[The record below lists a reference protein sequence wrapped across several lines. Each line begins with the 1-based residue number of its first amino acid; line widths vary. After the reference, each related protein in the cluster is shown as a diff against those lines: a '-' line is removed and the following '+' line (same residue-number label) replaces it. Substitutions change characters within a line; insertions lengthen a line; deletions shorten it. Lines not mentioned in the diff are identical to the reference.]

1 MRYATSLYRTLQK
14 RRGEILG
21 FAALLLLWRLCL
33 MALSIDPLSHDPQD
47 SYTLQA
53 MAWRAGQLS
62 ITPSELSH
70 DLELA
75 VYGGKL
81 YVSFP
86 PVPTLP
92 LWLLTFFFDYAT
104 PNRMVNLFYFLSSY
118 LVGYSLCRRLNK
130 ADGPSAV
137 WAAFLVAG
145 CNFLYLCW
153 FGGVWYQAQAL
164 SFLLTLCVFRLLLCK
179 TSAAWSTGLFC
190 LALAVGCRPFQ
201 AVYIVPGLWMACR
214 NIQGRNKIRMPIQ
227 RALIRVLYLCVPAI
241 LVGLGYGLYNMARFG
256 SFFEFG
262 HTYLPEFQEYGPQF
276 SLSYFPENLK
286 NVFRLPWIEEGRL
299 NFPRFN
305 GFAFYL
311 VNPLFLLALGA
322 AVQGLCKKRFRT
334 LDVLLAL
341 CLVLHFNLLL
351 LHRTFGGWQFGAR
364 YLIDLCPALF
374 YLALRHPGKS
384 KLLVGAVMVWGVL
397 FNLYGGLLFNL
408 T

>member
-1 MRYATSLYRTLQK
+1 MHYATSLYRALLK

-21 FAALLLLWRLCL
+21 FAALLLLWRLSL
-33 MALSIDPLSHDPQD
+33 MALSIDPLNHDPQD

-53 MAWRAGQLS
+53 LAWRAGQIH
-62 ITPSELSH
+62 ITPSALSH

-75 VYGGKL
+75 AYSGKL

-86 PVPTLP
+86 PVPTIP
-92 LWLLTFFFDYAT
+92 LWFLTFFYDYAT
-104 PNRMVNLFYFLSSY
+104 PNRIVNLVYFLSSY
-118 LVGYSLCRRLNK
+118 LIGYSLCRRLTK
-130 ADGPSAV
+130 ADGPAAV

-145 CNFLYLCW
+145 CNLLYLCW

-164 SFLLTLCVFRLLLCK
+164 SFLLTLCAFRLLLCK
-179 TSAAWSTGLFC
+179 TNAAWSFGLCC

-201 AVYIVPGLWMACR
+201 AVYVVPGLWMAYR
-214 NIQGRNKIRMPIQ
+214 NIQGKSQKPLVH
-227 RALIRVLYLCVPAI
+227 ALVHVVLLCVPAI

-286 NVFRLPWIEEGRL
+286 NVFRLPWIEDGRL
-299 NFPRFN
+299 DFPHFN

-311 VNPLFLLALGA
+311 ANPLFLLALGA
-322 AVQGLCKKRFRT
+322 ALHGLYKKRFRT
-334 LDVLLAL
+334 LDILLAL
-341 CLVLHFNLLL
+341 CLVLHFSLLL

-374 YLALRHPGKS
+374 YLTLRHPSKS
-384 KLLVGAVMVWGVL
+384 KLLAGTIMVWGVL
-397 FNLYGGLLFNL
+397 FNLYGGLLFYF

>member
-1 MRYATSLYRTLQK
+1 MRSLVSLYRALLK

-21 FAALLLLWRLCL
+21 LTALLLLWRFCL
-33 MALSIDPLSHDPQD
+33 MALSIDPLSHDLQD

-53 MAWRAGQLS
+53 LAWRSGLMHL
-62 ITPSELSH
+62 PG
-70 DLELA
+70 DVPYLELA
-75 VYGGKL
+75 VFKGQY

-86 PVPTLP
+86 PVPAVP
-92 LWLLTFFFDYAT
+92 MWLLTFFYGEAT
-104 PNRMVNLFYFLSSY
+104 PNRIVILIYFLSSY
-118 LVGYSLCRRLNK
+118 AVGYSLCRRLNK
-130 ADGPSAV
+130 ADGPAAV

-145 CNFLYLCW
+145 CNLLYISW
-153 FGGVWYQAQAL
+153 SGGVWYQAQAL
-164 SFLLTLCVFRLLLCK
+164 SFLMTLCAFRLLLLR
-179 TSAAWSTGLFC
+179 TNAAWSAGLCC

-201 AVYIVPGLWMACR
+201 AVYVVPGLWMAYR
-214 NIQGRNKIRMPIQ
+214 NIQGRNKMPLLH
-227 RALIRVLYLCVPAI
+227 ALARILLLCIPAI

-262 HTYLPEFQEYGPQF
+262 HTYLPEFQKYGSQF

-286 NVFRLPWIEEGRL
+286 NVFRLPWFEEGRL
-299 NFPRFN
+299 NFPRFS

-322 AVQGLCKKRFRT
+322 SVHGLCKKRFRT
-334 LDVLLAL
+334 LDILLAI

-374 YLALRHPGKS
+374 YLTLRHPRKS
-384 KLLVGAVMVWGVL
+384 RLLAGAVMVWGVL

>member
-1 MRYATSLYRTLQK
+1 MRYAASFYRTLHR

-53 MAWRAGQLS
+53 LAWRAGQIH
-62 ITPSELSH
+62 ITPSEFSH

-75 VYGGKL
+75 VYGGRL

-86 PVPTLP
+86 PVPTVP
-92 LWLLTFFFDYAT
+92 IWLLTFFYDAAT
-104 PNRMVNLFYFLSSY
+104 PNRIVNLAYFLSSY
-118 LVGYSLCRRLNK
+118 LAGYSLCRRLSK

-137 WAAFLVAG
+137 LAAFLVAG
-145 CNFLYLCW
+145 CNLLYLCW

-164 SFLLTLCVFRLLLCK
+164 SFLLTLCAFRLLLCK
-179 TSAAWSTGLFC
+179 TNAAWSAGLLC

-201 AVYIVPGLWMACR
+201 AVYAVPGLWMVYR
-214 NIQGRNKIRMPIQ
+214 NIQGRNRMPMMHCL
-227 RALIRVLYLCVPAI
+227 ARVLYLCVPAV
-241 LVGLGYGLYNMARFG
+241 LVGLGYGFYNLVRFG

-262 HTYLPEFQEYGPQF
+262 HTYLPEFQQYGSQF

-299 NFPRFN
+299 DFPRFD

-311 VNPLFLLALGA
+311 VNPMFLLALGA
-322 AVQGLCKKRFRT
+322 AVKGLCKKRFRT
-334 LDVLLAL
+334 LDILLAL
-341 CLVLHFNLLL
+341 CLVLHFSLLL

-374 YLALRHPGKS
+374 YLSLRHPLKS
-384 KLLVGAVMVWGVL
+384 RLLAGTVMVWGVL
-397 FNLYGGLLFNL
+397 FNLYGGLLFSL